1 MNQIKK
7 LSFLLNESLNRFPFW
22 LVFQR
27 ALLAFFAVVVL
38 ENCCEA
44 IEAGEPQLGC
54 QAEISLSIKSGVRD
68 PFYVIRDPEE
78 INALAKALG
87 DSFPLPYLG
96 REVDVVNP
104 VFPEI
109 YTLYITTSDCSAL
122 PKRITIWKGLIVA
135 CQPGEDGKLSR
146 KKYFADTQGIEKKL
160 ITMGW
165 KLGAFSDWDIKAV
178 PEHLR
183 PEGWKDPGN

>member
-1 MNQIKK
+1 MNK
-7 LSFLLNESLNRFPFW
+7 SHFG
-22 LVFQR
+22 LVFQMV
-27 ALLAFFAVVVL
+27 LLAFFAVVVL
-38 ENCCEA
+38 ENCYEA
-44 IEAGEPQLGC
+44 IEAGEPDLGC

-78 INALAKALG
+78 INAIAKALG
-87 DSFPLPYLG
+87 DSFALPYMG
-96 REVDVVNP
+96 PEKQ
-104 VFPEI
+104 VFHEALTQDI
-109 YTLYITTSDCSAL
+109 GNLYMLYIDFSGCSGI
-122 PKRITIWKGLIVA
+122 PNQIRIWKGLIVIR
-135 CQPGEDGKLSR
+135 QHGEDGKLT
-146 KKYFADTQGIEKKL
+146 KKSYFADTQGIEKKL